1 MCQEYKTQGQPHFFT
16 PAMARTRKTPAKV
29 AHIIADKNGFTI
41 VDQTMYTKEAPSG
54 DMSGMFAAMPNDVAR
69 IIYRRAIALRN
80 ETKKQEAAYRA
91 ATVIAQNIGS
101 VCASGDA
108 TFDIDANE
116 LRGRQCFISVRNEG
130 RETKIATIVFKESN
144 AVIRAYIGK
153 DEGEYK
159 LKFVT
164 SRDLG
169 DNFAGLIASKLTC
182 AFDEL
187 HALVNARRPST
198 AWVLLQLATKTIG
211 DISAMTGISTYRLNR
226 MIS

>member
-1 MCQEYKTQGQPHFFT
+1 
-16 PAMARTRKTPAKV
+16 MARTRKTPNA
-29 AHIIADKNGFTI
+29 AHITADKNGYTL
-41 VDQTMYTKEAPSG
+41 VDQTMYVKEAPS
-54 DMSGMFAAMPNDVAR
+54 DDVSHVFAAMPNDVAR
-69 IIYRRAIALRN
+69 VIYRRAMALRN

-91 ATVIAQNIGS
+91 AVVIAQSIGR

-108 TFDIDANE
+108 TFDLEAPE
-116 LRGRQCFISVRNEG
+116 LRGASCFVSVRNEG
-130 RETKIATIVFKESN
+130 RETKIATIVFTKTN

-153 DEGEYK
+153 DDGEYK

-169 DNFAGLIASKLTC
+169 DTFSSIIASKLKC

-187 HALVNARRPST
+187 HVLVNARRPSV
-198 AWVLLQLATKTIG
+198 AWVLMKLASQTIA
-211 DISAMTGISTYRLNR
+211 DISAMTGISPYRLNR